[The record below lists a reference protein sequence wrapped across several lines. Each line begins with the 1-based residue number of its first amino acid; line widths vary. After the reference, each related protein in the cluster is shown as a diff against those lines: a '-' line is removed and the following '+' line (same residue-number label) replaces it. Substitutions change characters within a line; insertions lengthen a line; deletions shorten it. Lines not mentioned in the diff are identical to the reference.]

1 MGAGFLDSLDIANRA
16 LQYCGLGGADRIQS
30 VDEDSKA
37 NSEVSF
43 VYDKLRRVE
52 LQRNI
57 WTFATR
63 KAILRPMDTDV
74 MILDPAEWVET
85 ATYDRGSIV
94 ADTNG
99 YWWMSVIDAN
109 INNEPGST
117 TAWEAYFGSKLVHPY
132 DDELEYFAGELVY
145 LETDPDGSFV
155 VFMSLQNQN
164 DDAPDTADAYDA
176 TVLYHRG
183 ARVSSGGFMWISQIE
198 INRGITPAEPPAD
211 WSSVTTYA
219 TNDTVTA
226 SDGFIYTSTA
236 NGNQGNDPVL
246 GGDWTQ
252 GAAAAWTK
260 VPEPYTAA
268 NSWLPLY
275 VGMKSPTFFYPIG
288 TGPSSQQGTG
298 NVYLL
303 PAGYLKRAP
312 LNPKQGSYSILGA
325 PTGLNYDD
333 ANVENGCIV
342 APDTGPRMI
351 RFIADVTDVTKFDDL
366 FCEGLAARI
375 GREISE
381 PLTQSTTKL
390 TQIGQAYQK
399 FMSEA
404 RLSNLIEVGPIE
416 PPEDDYITCRR

>member
-16 LQYCGLGGADRIQS
+16 LQFCGLGGADRIQT

-37 NSEVSF
+37 NSETTF

-74 MILDPAEWVET
+74 MIMEPAAYDAT
-85 ATYDRGSIV
+85 AEYDRGSV
-94 ADTNG
+94 VKDDND
-99 YWWMSVIDAN
+99 YWWMSVIDQN
-109 INNEPGST
+109 TNNAPGST
-117 TAWEAYFGSKLVHPY
+117 TAWEAYFGPKTVHPH
-132 DDELEYFAGELVY
+132 DATVEYFAGELVY
-145 LETDPDGSFV
+145 LETDPAGSFV
-155 VFMSLQNQN
+155 VFMSLVNQN
-164 DDAPDTADAYDA
+164 DDVPDTAEAYDA

-183 ARVSSGGFMWISQIE
+183 ARVQSGGFMWLSQIE

-211 WSSVTTYA
+211 WSSATSYA

-226 SDGFIYTSTA
+226 SDGYIYTSTA

-260 VPEPYTAA
+260 VPEPYEAA
-268 NSWLPLY
+268 NTWLPLY
-275 VGMKSPTFFYPIG
+275 VGLKSPMFFYPIG
-288 TGPSSQQGTG
+288 TGPASQRGTG
-298 NVYLL
+298 NIYIL

-312 LNPKQGSYSILGA
+312 QDPKAGAHSYLGA
-325 PTGLNYDD
+325 PSGLHYDD
-333 ANVENGCIV
+333 VNLENGCIV
-342 APDTGPRMI
+342 ARDTGPRMI
-351 RFIADVTDVTKFDDL
+351 RFIADIVDVTKMDDL

-375 GREISE
+375 GREVCE
-381 PLTQSTTKL
+381 PLTQSTQKL
-390 TQIGQAYQK
+390 NSIGQAYQK

-416 PPEDDYITCRR
+416 PPEDDYITCRL